1 MLNDWKARLQD
12 ALGDLERERDELK
25 VRMHLAKQEAKEEL
39 AELEA
44 KLDELKFRAGAAGG
58 EAKTA
63 LGDIGEA
70 AGKLAEEIKQGFDRV
85 RKTL

>member
-70 AGKLAEEIKQGFDRV
+70 VGKLADEIKQCFDRV

>member
-12 ALGDLERERDELK
+12 ALGDIGGERDELK
-25 VRMHLAKQEAKEEL
+25 VRTHLAKQEAKEEL

-70 AGKLAEEIKQGFDRV
+70 AGKLADEIKQGFDRV